1 MAIPSHPRAETSKGK
16 TVHVMGFGRAFL
28 TLSLALLALLPLR
41 AAAPLMPVSEIKPGM
56 VGVGRTVFTGSRLE
70 EFKVH
75 ILGVL
80 ENVMGPS
87 RNLILARLEGGPLE
101 KTGVIAG
108 MSGSPVYVDGRLIGA
123 VSYSLGAFSREP
135 IAGIT
140 PIEEMIDATR
150 TTSRRAPGTQASL
163 TLPVST
169 ASLASTLQDVFART
183 PPFAQ
188 SPADVRPAALGP
200 GVAPDLA
207 TMLRP
212 ISTPLVMGGFRGD
225 VATMI
230 ATAFSSSGF
239 TPMAAGGGTA
249 PDAPE
254 LDRPLQ
260 PGDAI
265 GVGLIDGDLSLGG
278 TGTVTAVEGDRVYAF
293 GHPFYNLGP
302 TKFPMTRAW
311 IHTLLPSLMNS
322 SKLGSLGRVIGT
334 FEQDR
339 ATAIAGTLGPGP
351 SMLPIRLVLD
361 TDRGPRRE
369 FRFSVVRDQL
379 FTPLLTYLTVV
390 NTLKSYEREFGT
402 ASFVVTGRALVAKH
416 GEIAFEDIFTGESP
430 SVGAA
435 SYIAGPITFL
445 LKNEFEPVE
454 IDELDLRIVSSE
466 EPRTAVLERV
476 WLDAPTVR
484 PGRSVPVK
492 LLMRTSRGEDV
503 LHTVPVDIPVNA
515 SGTLTLIVADGAR
528 LAQIEQRETR
538 QTQRAQDAAQI
549 VKAFNKARKNNHLYV
564 RLVSSEPGAVVS
576 GETLSALPPSVLAVL
591 DADRHGGSIGS
602 LRSATLGEW
611 AIPTD
616 YAVSG
621 ARFLSLPLR

>member
-1 MAIPSHPRAETSKGK
+1 MHVKGVARA
-16 TVHVMGFGRAFL
+16 VL
-28 TLSLALLALLPLR
+28 TLSLALVALLPLR

-56 VGVGRTVFTGSRLE
+56 VGVGRTVFSGSTLE
-70 EFKVH
+70 EFTVH

-150 TTSRRAPGTQASL
+150 TTSRRAPGQQAEL

-169 ASLASTLQDVFART
+169 ASLASTLQEVFART
-183 PPFAQ
+183 APFAQ
-188 SPADVRPAALGP
+188 SPADVRVAATAP
-200 GVAPDLA
+200 GVTPDLA

-212 ISTPLVMGGFRGD
+212 ISTPLVMSGFHGE
-225 VATMI
+225 VASMI
-230 ATAFSSSGF
+230 ATAFSASGF

-249 PDAPE
+249 PDTPE
-254 LDRPLQ
+254 LDRPLR

-265 GVGLIDGDLSLGG
+265 GVGLITGDLSLGG
-278 TGTVTAVEGDRVYAF
+278 TGTVTAIEGNRVYAF

-302 TKFPMTRAW
+302 TSFPMTRAW

-322 SKLGSLGRVIGT
+322 SKLGSLGRIIGT

-339 ATAIAGTLGPGP
+339 ATAIAGTLGAGP

-402 ASFVVTGRALVAKH
+402 ASFVVTGRARVARH

-454 IDELDLRIVSSE
+454 IDELDLTIVSSE

-476 WLDAPTVR
+476 WLDTPTVR
-484 PGRSVPVK
+484 PGRTVPVK

-515 SGTLTLIVADGAR
+515 TGTLTLIVADGAR

-538 QTQRAQDAAQI
+538 QTQQAQNVAQI
-549 VKAFNKARKNNHLYV
+549 VKAFNKARKNNRLYV
-564 RLVSSEPGAVVS
+564 RLVRSGPGAVVS
-576 GETLSALPPSVLAVL
+576 GEALSALPPSVLAVL
-591 DADRHGGSIGS
+591 DADRHGASIGT